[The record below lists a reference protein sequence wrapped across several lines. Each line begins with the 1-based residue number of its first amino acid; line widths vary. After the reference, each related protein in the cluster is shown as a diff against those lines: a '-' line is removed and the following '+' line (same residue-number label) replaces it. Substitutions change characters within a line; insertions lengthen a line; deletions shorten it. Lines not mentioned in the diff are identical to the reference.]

1 MATNNA
7 TILKSVWLNGTND
20 FQQRVPAPT
29 QSNIAQVSA
38 ALFDPMNRDIYN
50 QFCDNLINRIG
61 NQYIHNK
68 LWKSPLR
75 EFIGNSLNYG
85 NTIQEIAVNYV
96 RAHSFAHSDR
106 IGGHEERLADPFAD
120 TVSILDTY
128 KPDIESAYHSRNR
141 QDVYPISFNDTDVR
155 TAFVDEFGLN
165 SFIAAV
171 MSAPQNGDE
180 IDTYNIMNN
189 LFAEYNSYQQMFT
202 CSLETDPTKDDNAKE
217 LMRRVREYTGRLRFP
232 SALYNSSRVNVPV
245 FANTDELVLFTTPEV
260 ESYIDVNVLA
270 SIFNIPLA
278 DVNVRRII
286 LDNIMIPNSV
296 AILTTKDFFVCN
308 DTFYGTT
315 SFYNPA
321 SLSTNYYLHH
331 QGVYS
336 TSPFAPVI
344 NFSFGTPATIVPVV
358 KQTVTGVRITPV
370 ESVVD
375 PGSEVALTVELVGE
389 LKTNPEPMVGTD
401 PAKSLKVAPESVIY
415 HIAID
420 NGDDQALKNNVLT
433 DKTYVDK
440 YGVLHVQ
447 DDLVGGSVLKITAIS
462 TYHNPSVVMTEGFN
476 PVATCDISLNPHA

>member
-61 NQYIHNK
+61 NQYIHNR

-75 EFIGNSLNYG
+75 EFIGNSMNYG

-106 IGGHEERLADPFAD
+106 LAESPYPNPIAD
-120 TVSILDTY
+120 NVSILDTF
-128 KPDIESAYHSRNR
+128 KPDIDVAYHSRNR

-165 SFIAAV
+165 SFIASV

-189 LFAEYNSYQQMFT
+189 LFAEYDSYHQMFT
-202 CSLETDPTKDDNAKE
+202 CSLETDPTKSDNAKE

-232 SALYNSSRVNVPV
+232 SALYNASSKSIPV
-245 FANTDELVLFTTPEV
+245 FANTDELVLFTTPEI

-336 TSPFAPVI
+336 TSPFAPAI

-358 KQTVTGVRITPV
+358 TQTVTGVTVTPDV
-370 ESVVD
+370 SNVH
-375 PGSEVALTVELVGE
+375 PGGTVKLTVELVGS
-389 LKTNPEPMVGTD
+389 LKTNPIVLSGND
-401 PAKSLKVAPESVIY
+401 PAKAFTVSPDSVIY
-415 HIAID
+415 KVTID

-440 YGVLHVQ
+440 YGILHVQ
-447 DDLVGGSVLKITAIS
+447 DDLVGGSVLNVTAVS
-462 TYHNPSVVMTEGFN
+462 TYKNPSIVTTEGFN
-476 PVATCDISLNPHA
+476 PVATCKISLSATD